1 MSDTK
6 KRGRPR
12 AFCEAA
18 ALDAAGELFAARGF
32 DAVTIA
38 ELTRVMGIAPPSFYA
53 AFASKAALYERVLDR
68 RIAADPFVDEVL
80 SGADT
85 LRGGIAALLRAAA
98 SRYANGTGCLVA
110 EGARACSDETA
121 SSAARA
127 RLAATRG
134 RIEAFVAER
143 DGDPAIP
150 GAVVTALFGLSA
162 AARAGAAT
170 EELDAFADTVARGLF
185 PER

>member
-80 SGADT
+80 SDSASLQD
-85 LRGGIAALLRAAA
+85 GIAALLRAAA

-110 EGARACSDETA
+110 EGARACSDEGA
-121 SSAARA
+121 SRAARA
-127 RLAATRG
+127 RLAATRA
-134 RIEAFVAER
+134 RIAAFVAAR

-162 AARAGAAT
+162 AARAGAPP
-170 EELDAFADTVARGLF
+170 EELVAFADTVARGLF
-185 PER
+185 PEC